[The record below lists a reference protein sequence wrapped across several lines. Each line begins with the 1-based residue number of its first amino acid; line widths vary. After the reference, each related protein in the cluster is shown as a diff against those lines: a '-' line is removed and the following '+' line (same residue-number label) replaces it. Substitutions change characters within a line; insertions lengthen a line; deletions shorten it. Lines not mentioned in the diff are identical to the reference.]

1 MSCSA
6 FNSAFVANFES
17 FVFKG
22 EVITRLEIPDLL
34 TNHFTFISASKFS
47 FIKFVIIKS
56 SKIFYSKSSFL
67 VL

>member
-17 FVFKG
+17 FVFKD

-34 TNHFTFISASKFS
+34 TNHFTFISAQ
-47 FIKFVIIKS
+47 
-56 SKIFYSKSSFL
+56 SFL
-67 VL
+67 L